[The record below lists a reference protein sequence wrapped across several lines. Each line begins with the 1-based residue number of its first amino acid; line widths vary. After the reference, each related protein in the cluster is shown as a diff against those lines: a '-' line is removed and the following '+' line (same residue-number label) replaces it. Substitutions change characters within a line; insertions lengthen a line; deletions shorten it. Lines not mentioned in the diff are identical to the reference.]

1 MNRSAVALGVLTGL
15 AALMLT
21 FGGVCFLAGAA
32 YLALATELRPWLAA
46 LITGGLMLLPLLV
59 AVAWL
64 GLDARRRRLRRERR
78 LEKLQ
83 ALLTGDIRQH
93 PYGFLGAAFMSGI
106 MLSASP
112 AIAQHIADFMSA
124 GARSRTE
131 G

>member
-15 AALMLT
+15 GALMLT
-21 FGGVCFLAGAA
+21 FGGVCFLGGAA

-46 LITGGLMLLPLLV
+46 LVTGGVLILPLLV
-59 AVAWL
+59 SVAWL
-64 GLDARRRRLRRERR
+64 GFDARRRRLRRERR

-83 ALLTGDIRQH
+83 ALLTGDFRQH

-124 GARSRTE
+124 GARSRSE
-131 G
+131 H